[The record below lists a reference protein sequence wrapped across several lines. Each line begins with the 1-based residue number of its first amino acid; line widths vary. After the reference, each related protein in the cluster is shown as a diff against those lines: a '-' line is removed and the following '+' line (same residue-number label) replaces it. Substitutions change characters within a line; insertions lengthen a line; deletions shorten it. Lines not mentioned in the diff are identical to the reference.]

1 MIKILLLIDYSTE
14 FSRKLLRGLMDYT
27 KENGEWTFYRMPLYY
42 KTLLGEIGI
51 FDWAKEWKADA
62 IIAQW
67 EQGRFDI
74 LKNLNIPVFLQNYN
88 EKNNITSALYFCIK
102 CLGIRGGED
111 DANRKPIFSRERV

>member
-74 LKNLNIPVFLQNYN
+74 
-88 EKNNITSALYFCIK
+88 
-102 CLGIRGGED
+102 
-111 DANRKPIFSRERV
+111 